1 MKITPAISIRASH
14 GRTRKNGRGVK
25 YYTIETDTNDLADL
39 DEIKVPIAVHVKPQ
53 NEYESPSKDQESSY
67 SQLTCKGYGLD
78 NRSTGVLNLNPK
90 MGPSSSQKNYV
101 TNSPLRRVNIIESFK
116 KPVLNLNI

>member
-1 MKITPAISIRASH
+1 MKITPAISIRASQ
-14 GRTRKNGRGVK
+14 GRKRNDREVK
-25 YYTIETDTNDLADL
+25 YHTIETDTNDLADL

-53 NEYESPSKDQESSY
+53 NEYESPQKDLESSY
-67 SQLTCKGYGLD
+67 SQLTCKGYGFN

-90 MGPSSSQKNYV
+90 MGPSSSQKNYA
-101 TNSPLRRVNIIESFK
+101 TNSPLKRVNIVESFK